1 MDLIEIRELKFGI
14 VKWGT
19 KIGRFKVK
27 NIGCKFVVLE
37 LTQAFVIPCTIPN

>member
-19 KIGRFKVK
+19 EIGRFKVK
-27 NIGCKFVVLE
+27 KHRMQICFLE